1 MSPVVPV
8 PAKAGRFCALLA
20 LATALASAQAPAS
33 AQGGADGPPR
43 PAQAEVA
50 PPAVS
55 GPGAAMDEAALK
67 AELRR
72 RVDAHRRRLLPEYE
86 RRVKADGRDS
96 ADRWLR
102 AEATA
107 AGRLDAQ
114 ELRVHGLR

>member
-1 MSPVVPV
+1 VSPVAPV
-8 PAKAGRFCALLA
+8 PAEASRVCAVLVLA
-20 LATALASAQAPAS
+20 MGLASAQGPAS
-33 AQGGADGPPR
+33 AQAGAGGPTP
-43 PAQAEVA
+43 PAQVEVS
-50 PPAVS
+50 PPAAN
-55 GPGAAMDEAALK
+55 GPGVAMDEATLK

-114 ELRVHGLR
+114 ELRARGLR